1 MTAGIK
7 RPAYRIT
14 SNQAGFF
21 DVPKPSLN
29 LHLEALEFSGRHF
42 WYSGPSETT

>member
-1 MTAGIK
+1 MTTGLK
-7 RPAYRIT
+7 WPVDRIT

-29 LHLEALEFSGRHF
+29 LHLEAIEFSGQH
-42 WYSGPSETT
+42 